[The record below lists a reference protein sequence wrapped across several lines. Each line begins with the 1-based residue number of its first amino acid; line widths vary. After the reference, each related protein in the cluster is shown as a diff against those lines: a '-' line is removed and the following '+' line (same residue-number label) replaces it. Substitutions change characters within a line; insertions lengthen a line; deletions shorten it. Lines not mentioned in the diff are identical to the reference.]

1 MEEKRPWNGPMM
13 RRTDNKKRFLPVL
26 LMVAGWLVSPMLLA
40 KESIESVRLH
50 RAPDHTRIVFDLPA
64 PLDHKLDKLANPDR
78 IVLDLQDAKLD
89 FDINSLDYASSPIA
103 NIRVGEHADKTRVV
117 FDMREGVRTR
127 TNLLKPIEPHG
138 WRLVVD
144 LFDKALT
151 DSPASSSAA
160 ASAPAATKP
169 GKAPEVKKT
178 SQDQQRLMIVAID
191 PGHGGEDPGARGP
204 SGTWEKTVVLQI
216 AKKLEK
222 LINDQAGM
230 RAVMV
235 RDGDYYVPLAERR
248 KIARQQHNADVF
260 VSIHADAFTDARA
273 HGASVFA
280 LSNRGATSAKA
291 RYLAKIANES
301 DRVAGVYEEE
311 EDDSSL
317 LSVLADLQMNGSMAG
332 SLYLGRQVLM
342 EMGKVTKLHGNR
354 DKVEQAGFAVLKEP
368 EMVSILVETG
378 FISNPTEEKNL
389 RSSAHQTKL
398 ARSILSGI
406 DDYFRSHPAPNS
418 WYAAQRREKGEEHRI
433 QPGDTLSEIARQYSV
448 SEQSIRSAN
457 DIRGDRIMVGQV
469 LKIPRS

>member
-1 MEEKRPWNGPMM
+1 MTRH
-13 RRTDNKKRFLPVL
+13 TDNKKRILGAL
-26 LMVAGWLVSPMLLA
+26 LLVAGWLASPSLLA

-144 LFDKALT
+144 LFDRALT
-151 DSPASSSAA
+151 DSTATTTGSAA
-160 ASAPAATKP
+160 TSPSSKP
-169 GKAPEVKKT
+169 SKAPEVRKT
-178 SQDQQRLMIVAID
+178 TQDEQRLMIVAID
-191 PGHGGEDPGARGP
+191 AGHGGEDPGARGP
-204 SGTWEKTVVLQI
+204 SGTWEKNVVLQI
-216 AKKLEK
+216 AKKLQK
-222 LINDQAGM
+222 LVNDQAGM

-248 KIARQQHNADVF
+248 KIARQKHRADVF
-260 VSIHADAFTDARA
+260 ISIHADAFNDARA

-291 RYLAKIANES
+291 RFLAKIANES

-332 SLYLGRQVLM
+332 SLYLGRQVLK

-354 DKVEQAGFAVLKEP
+354 EKVEQAGFAVLKEP

-378 FISNPTEEKNL
+378 FISNPTEERNL

-398 ARSILSGI
+398 AKAVLAGI

-418 WYAAQRREKGEEHRI
+418 WYAAQRRERGEEYRI

-448 SEQSIRSAN
+448 SEQSIRTAN

>member
-1 MEEKRPWNGPMM
+1 MM
-13 RRTDNKKRFLPVL
+13 HRDNNNKLTALFVL
-26 LMVAGWLVSPMLLA
+26 LVSGFWAGLA
-40 KESIESVRLH
+40 FAETSIDSVRLH

-64 PLDHKLDKLANPDR
+64 PVDHKLDKLANPDR
-78 IVLDLQDAKLD
+78 VVLDLKDARLA

-144 LFDKALT
+144 LFDKTLT
-151 DSPASSSAA
+151 DSASGTRATAATPAS
-160 ASAPAATKP
+160 
-169 GKAPEVKKT
+169 KAPEVRKT
-178 SQDQQRLMIVAID
+178 TRDEQRLMIVAID

-301 DRVAGVYEEE
+301 DRVAGVYEGKRRQF
-311 EDDSSL
+311 L
-317 LSVLADLQMNGSMAG
+317 LSVLADLQMIGSMAG

-378 FISNPTEEKNL
+378 FISNPTEERNL
-389 RSSAHQTKL
+389 RSSAHQSKL
-398 ARSILSGI
+398 ARSILNGI

-418 WYAAQRREKGEEHRI
+418 WYAAQRREKGEEYRI
-433 QPGDTLSEIARQYSV
+433 QPGDTLSEIAHQYSV

-457 DIRGDRIMVGQV
+457 DIRGDRIMVGGV
-469 LKIPRS
+469 ENSRS

>member
-1 MEEKRPWNGPMM
+1 MKRRMH
-13 RRTDNKKRFLPVL
+13 NKKTVSTVL
-26 LMVAGWLVSPMLLA
+26 FTLA
-40 KESIESVRLH
+40 VLCWGSLAFAQTSIDSVRLH

-64 PLDHKLDKLANPDR
+64 PVDHKLDKLANPDR
-78 IVLDLQDAKLD
+78 IVLDLQEAALN
-89 FDINSLDYASSPIA
+89 FDVKTLDYASSPIA
-103 NIRVGEHADKTRVV
+103 NIRVGKHTDKTRVV
-117 FDMREGVRTR
+117 LDMKESVRTR

-144 LFDKALT
+144 LFDKELQTTAKA
-151 DSPASSSAA
+151 D
-160 ASAPAATKP
+160 KP
-169 GKAPEVKKT
+169 EPKEQAQPKA
-178 SQDQQRLMIVAID
+178 QRLMIVAID
-191 PGHGGEDPGARGP
+191 AGHGGEDPGARGP
-204 SGTWEKTVVLQI
+204 SGTYEKTIVLQI
-216 AKKLEK
+216 AKKLEAK
-222 LINDQAGM
+222 VNAKAGM

-235 RDGDYYVPLAERR
+235 RDGDYYVPLVERR
-248 KIARQQHNADVF
+248 KIAREKHGADVF

-280 LSNRGATSAKA
+280 LSNRGATSARA

-317 LSVLADLQMNGSMAG
+317 YSVLADLQMNGSMAG
-332 SLYLGRQVLM
+332 SLYLGRQVLL
-342 EMGKVTKLHGNR
+342 EMGKVTKLHGGR

-378 FISNPTEEKNL
+378 FISNPTEERNL

-398 ARSILSGI
+398 ARSVLNGI
-406 DDYFRSHPAPNS
+406 DAYFRSHPAPNS
-418 WYAAQRREKGEEHRI
+418 WYAAQRRERGDEYRI
-433 QPGDTLSEIARQYSV
+433 QPGDTLSEIAQQYSV

-457 DIRGDRIMVGQV
+457 GINGDSIRVGQV

>member
-1 MEEKRPWNGPMM
+1 MTIRIH
-13 RRTDNKKRFLPVL
+13 NKKT
-26 LMVAGWLVSPMLLA
+26 VSVFFFTLA
-40 KESIESVRLH
+40 ALCWSSLAFAQTTIDSVRLH

-64 PLDHKLDKLANPDR
+64 PVDHKLDKLANPDR
-78 IVLDLQDAKLD
+78 IVLDLQDAALD
-89 FDINSLDYASSPIA
+89 FDVKTLDYDSSPIA
-103 NIRVGEHADKTRVV
+103 NIRVGKHTDKTRVV
-117 FDMREGVRTR
+117 LDMKESVRTR
-127 TNLLKPIEPHG
+127 TNLLKPIDPHG

-144 LFDKALT
+144 LFDKELQTAKA
-151 DSPASSSAA
+151 DKPKPQKPA
-160 ASAPAATKP
+160 KP
-169 GKAPEVKKT
+169 KA
-178 SQDQQRLMIVAID
+178 QRLMIVAID
-191 PGHGGEDPGARGP
+191 AGHGGEDPGARGP
-204 SGTWEKTVVLQI
+204 SGTYEKTIVLQI
-216 AKKLEK
+216 AKKLEALVNGK
-222 LINDQAGM
+222 AGM

-235 RDGDYYVPLAERR
+235 RDGDYYVPLVERR
-248 KIARQQHNADVF
+248 KIAREKHEADVF

-280 LSNRGATSAKA
+280 LSNRGATSARA

-311 EDDSSL
+311 KDDSSL
-317 LSVLADLQMNGSMAG
+317 YSVLADLQMNGSMAG

-342 EMGKVTKLHGNR
+342 EMGKVTKLHGGR

-378 FISNPTEEKNL
+378 FISNPTEERNL

-398 ARSILSGI
+398 ARSVLNGI
-406 DDYFRSHPAPNS
+406 DAYFRSHPAPNS
-418 WYAAQRREKGEEHRI
+418 WYAAQRREQGDEYRI

-457 DIRGDRIMVGQV
+457 GMDGDRIMVGQV

>member
-1 MEEKRPWNGPMM
+1 MTTRIH
-13 RRTDNKKRFLPVL
+13 NKKTVSTVL
-26 LMVAGWLVSPMLLA
+26 FTLA
-40 KESIESVRLH
+40 ALCWSSLAFAQTTIDSVRLH

-64 PLDHKLDKLANPDR
+64 PVDHKLDKLANPDR
-78 IVLDLQDAKLD
+78 IVLDLQDAALD
-89 FDINSLDYASSPIA
+89 FDVKTLDYDSSPIA
-103 NIRVGEHADKTRVV
+103 NIRVGKHTDKTRVV
-117 FDMREGVRTR
+117 LDMKESVRTR
-127 TNLLKPIEPHG
+127 TNLLKPIDPHG

-144 LFDKALT
+144 LFDKELQTAKA
-151 DSPASSSAA
+151 DKPKPQKPA
-160 ASAPAATKP
+160 KP
-169 GKAPEVKKT
+169 KA
-178 SQDQQRLMIVAID
+178 QRLMIVAID
-191 PGHGGEDPGARGP
+191 AGHGGEDPGARGP
-204 SGTWEKTVVLQI
+204 SGTYEKTIVLQI
-216 AKKLEK
+216 AKKLEALVNGK
-222 LINDQAGM
+222 AGM

-235 RDGDYYVPLAERR
+235 RDGDYYVPLVERR
-248 KIARQQHNADVF
+248 KIAREKHGADVF

-280 LSNRGATSAKA
+280 LSNRGATSARA

-317 LSVLADLQMNGSMAG
+317 YSVLADLQMNGSMAG

-342 EMGKVTKLHGNR
+342 EMGKVTKLHGGR

-378 FISNPTEEKNL
+378 FISNPTEERNL
-389 RSSAHQTKL
+389 RSSAHQAKL
-398 ARSILSGI
+398 ARSVLNGI
-406 DDYFRSHPAPNS
+406 DAYFRSHPSPNS
-418 WYAAQRREKGEEHRI
+418 WYAAQRREQGDEYRI

-457 DIRGDRIMVGQV
+457 GMDGDRIMVGQV

>member
-1 MEEKRPWNGPMM
+1 MTIRIH
-13 RRTDNKKRFLPVL
+13 NKKT
-26 LMVAGWLVSPMLLA
+26 VSVFFFTLA
-40 KESIESVRLH
+40 ALCWSSLAFAQITIDSVRLH

-64 PLDHKLDKLANPDR
+64 PVDHKLDKLANPDR
-78 IVLDLQDAKLD
+78 IVLDLQDAALD
-89 FDINSLDYASSPIA
+89 FDVKTLDYDSSPIA
-103 NIRVGEHADKTRVV
+103 NIRVGKHTDKTRVV
-117 FDMREGVRTR
+117 LDMKESVRTR
-127 TNLLKPIEPHG
+127 TNLLKPIDPHG

-144 LFDKALT
+144 LFDKELQTAKA
-151 DSPASSSAA
+151 DKPKPQKPA
-160 ASAPAATKP
+160 KP
-169 GKAPEVKKT
+169 KA
-178 SQDQQRLMIVAID
+178 QRLMIVAID
-191 PGHGGEDPGARGP
+191 AGHGGEDPGARGP
-204 SGTWEKTVVLQI
+204 SGTYEKTIVLQI
-216 AKKLEK
+216 AKKLEALVNGK
-222 LINDQAGM
+222 AGM

-235 RDGDYYVPLAERR
+235 RDGDYYVPLVERR
-248 KIARQQHNADVF
+248 KIAREKHEADVF

-280 LSNRGATSAKA
+280 LSNRGATSARA

-311 EDDSSL
+311 KDDSSL
-317 LSVLADLQMNGSMAG
+317 YSVLADLQMNGSMAG

-342 EMGKVTKLHGNR
+342 EMGKVTKLHGGR

-378 FISNPTEEKNL
+378 FISNPTEERNL

-398 ARSILSGI
+398 ARSVLNGI
-406 DDYFRSHPAPNS
+406 DAYFRSHPAPNS
-418 WYAAQRREKGEEHRI
+418 WYAAQRREQGDEYRI

-457 DIRGDRIMVGQV
+457 GMDGDRIMVGQV

>member
-1 MEEKRPWNGPMM
+1 MTK
-13 RRTDNKKRFLPVL
+13 RTDNKKRFLAVL
-26 LMVAGWLVSPMLLA
+26 LMVAGWLTSPSLLA
-40 KESIESVRLH
+40 KESIDSVRLH

-64 PLDHKLDKLANPDR
+64 PVDHKLDKLANPDR
-78 IVLDLQDAKLD
+78 VVLDLKDARLA

-144 LFDKALT
+144 LFDKTLT
-151 DSPASSSAA
+151 DSASGTRAAAATPAS
-160 ASAPAATKP
+160 
-169 GKAPEVKKT
+169 KAPEVRKT
-178 SQDQQRLMIVAID
+178 TRDEQRLMIVAID

-378 FISNPTEEKNL
+378 FISNPTEERNL
-389 RSSAHQTKL
+389 RSSAHQSKL
-398 ARSILSGI
+398 ARSILNGI

-418 WYAAQRREKGEEHRI
+418 WYAAQRREKGEEYRI

>member
-1 MEEKRPWNGPMM
+1 MT
-13 RRTDNKKRFLPVL
+13 RRIDNKKRFLAAL
-26 LMVAGWLVSPMLLA
+26 LMVAGWLTCSPLLA

-50 RAPDHTRIVFDLPA
+50 RAPDHTRIVFDLPS
-64 PLDHKLDKLANPDR
+64 PVDHKLDKLANPDR
-78 IVLDLQDAKLD
+78 IVLDLQGAKLD

-151 DSPASSSAA
+151 DTAPASSTAA
-160 ASAPAATKP
+160 VPAPS
-169 GKAPEVKKT
+169 KAPEVKKT
-178 SQDQQRLMIVAID
+178 TQDQQRLMIVAID
-191 PGHGGEDPGARGP
+191 AGHGGEDPGARGP

-248 KIARQQHNADVF
+248 KIARQTHNADVF

-291 RYLAKIANES
+291 RFLAKIANES

-332 SLYLGRQVLM
+332 SLYLGRQVLQ

-378 FISNPTEEKNL
+378 FISNPTEERNL
-389 RSSAHQTKL
+389 RSSSHQTKL
-398 ARSILSGI
+398 AKAVLAGI

-418 WYAAQRREKGEEHRI
+418 WYAAQRREKGEEYRI

-448 SEQSIRSAN
+448 SEQSIRSVN

>member
-1 MEEKRPWNGPMM
+1 MTTRIH
-13 RRTDNKKRFLPVL
+13 NKKTVSTVL
-26 LMVAGWLVSPMLLA
+26 FTLA
-40 KESIESVRLH
+40 ALCWSSLAFAQTTIDSVRLH

-64 PLDHKLDKLANPDR
+64 PVDHKLDKLANPDR
-78 IVLDLQDAKLD
+78 IVLDLQDAALD
-89 FDINSLDYASSPIA
+89 FDVKTLDYASSPIA
-103 NIRVGEHADKTRVV
+103 NIRVGKHTDKTRVV
-117 FDMREGVRTR
+117 LDMNESVRTR
-127 TNLLKPIEPHG
+127 TNLLKPIDPHG

-144 LFDKALT
+144 LFDKELQTAKAYKPKPQK
-151 DSPASSSAA
+151 PAE
-160 ASAPAATKP
+160 P
-169 GKAPEVKKT
+169 KA
-178 SQDQQRLMIVAID
+178 QRLMVVAID
-191 PGHGGEDPGARGP
+191 AGHGGEDPGARGP
-204 SGTWEKTVVLQI
+204 SGTYEKTIVLQI
-216 AKKLEK
+216 AKKLEALVNGK
-222 LINDQAGM
+222 AGM

-235 RDGDYYVPLAERR
+235 RDGDYYVPLVERR
-248 KIARQQHNADVF
+248 KIAREKHGADVF

-280 LSNRGATSAKA
+280 LSNRGATSARA

-317 LSVLADLQMNGSMAG
+317 YSVLADLQMNGSMAG

-342 EMGKVTKLHGNR
+342 EMGKVTKLHGGR

-378 FISNPTEEKNL
+378 FISNPTEERNL
-389 RSSAHQTKL
+389 RSSAHQAKL
-398 ARSILSGI
+398 ARSVLNGI
-406 DDYFRSHPAPNS
+406 DAYFRSHPSPNS
-418 WYAAQRREKGEEHRI
+418 WYAAQRREQGDEYRI

-457 DIRGDRIMVGQV
+457 GMDGDRIMVGQV

>member
-1 MEEKRPWNGPMM
+1 MM
-13 RRTDNKKRFLPVL
+13 QRTDNKKRSLAVL
-26 LMVAGWLVSPMLLA
+26 LMVAGWLASPLLLA

-64 PLDHKLDKLANPDR
+64 PIDHKLDKLANPDR

-89 FDINSLDYASSPIA
+89 FDINGLDYASSPIA

-151 DSPASSSAA
+151 DSAV
-160 ASAPAATKP
+160 SAPASTASTP
-169 GKAPEVKKT
+169 SAPAQAPQSKAPEVRKT
-178 SQDQQRLMIVAID
+178 TQDQQRLMIVAID
-191 PGHGGEDPGARGP
+191 AGHGGEDPGARGP

-248 KIARQQHNADVF
+248 KIARQTHQADVF
-260 VSIHADAFTDARA
+260 ISIHADAFNDARA

-291 RYLAKIANES
+291 RFLAKIANES

-332 SLYLGRQVLM
+332 SLYLGRQVLQ

-378 FISNPTEEKNL
+378 FISNPTEERNL

-398 ARSILSGI
+398 AKAVLAGI

-418 WYAAQRREKGEEHRI
+418 WYAAQRREKGEEYRI

-448 SEQSIRSAN
+448 SEQSIRTAN